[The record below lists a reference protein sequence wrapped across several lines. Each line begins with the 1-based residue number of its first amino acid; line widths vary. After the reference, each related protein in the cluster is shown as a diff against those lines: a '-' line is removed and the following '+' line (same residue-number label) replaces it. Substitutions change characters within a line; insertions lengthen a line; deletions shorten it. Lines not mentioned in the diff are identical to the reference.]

1 MTDFE
6 NTLLG
11 DPEARA
17 RVFKALADPN
27 RVRIVELLAQR
38 GEMSGTDIA
47 AAMGIS
53 LALLS
58 HHGKILDDADITV
71 SRKEGQSRY
80 WSVNRDTLGCICRDL
95 MRCT

>member
-1 MTDFE
+1 MSDIEPTFLRDA
-6 NTLLG
+6 
-11 DPEARA
+11 EARA

-27 RVRIVELLAQR
+27 RVRIVELLAAR

-47 AAMGIS
+47 EATGIS

-58 HHGKILDDADITV
+58 HHGKVLDEADITT

-80 WSVNRDTLGCICRDL
+80 WSVNRGTMSCICRDL